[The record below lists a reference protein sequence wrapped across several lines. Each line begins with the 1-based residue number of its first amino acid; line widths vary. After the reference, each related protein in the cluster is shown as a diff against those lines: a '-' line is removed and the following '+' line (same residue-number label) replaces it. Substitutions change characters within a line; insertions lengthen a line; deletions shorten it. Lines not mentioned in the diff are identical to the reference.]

1 MFWRQHPRFFLIHTL
16 RLRWK
21 SFSRVLSTNQRQRQ
35 SSHDE
40 DIQLESSTETGKPRR
55 CRLFVY
61 TVSENFDIDLICYE
75 LEPRPPQ
82 EWSRYVVEHV
92 VWNGLRVR
100 CSSDVATWSD
110 HAEDK
115 LKSTGSPARRVAAC
129 DEVDCYWCSQ
139 GENFQ
144 PPGLA
149 DSFKLSL
156 IRRDLLLAT

>member
-1 MFWRQHPRFFLIHTL
+1 MVGWRTIPARVASGPEDLLSRLIDMRLPGNCLVTRWGLFLRRGALLHHVVNVLAAAPSLFLIHTL

-75 LEPRPPQ
+75 LEPRPP
-82 EWSRYVVEHV
+82 
-92 VWNGLRVR
+92 
-100 CSSDVATWSD
+100 
-110 HAEDK
+110 
-115 LKSTGSPARRVAAC
+115 
-129 DEVDCYWCSQ
+129 
-139 GENFQ
+139 
-144 PPGLA
+144 
-149 DSFKLSL
+149 
-156 IRRDLLLAT
+156 